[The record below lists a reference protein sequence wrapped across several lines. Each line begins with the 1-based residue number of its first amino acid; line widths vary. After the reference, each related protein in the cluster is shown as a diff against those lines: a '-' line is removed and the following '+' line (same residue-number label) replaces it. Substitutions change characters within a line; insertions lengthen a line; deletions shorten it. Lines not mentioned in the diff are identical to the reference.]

1 VLTLLEKY
9 YFCILKAILIMY
21 VEIDPH
27 NIDER
32 KIKQAVKVLQDGGVL
47 IYPTDTV
54 YGIGCDI
61 TQQKAVEKVC
71 RIRRLDPERAMLA
84 MICKD
89 MSQVSEYVAQM
100 DTSLFRLLKKY
111 LPGAFTF
118 ILKAD
123 GSVPKLFK
131 NRKKTVGVRIPDNKI
146 ILRIVEELGRPIL
159 TTSLKSDDEILEYFT
174 EPYEIYQDFENQVDM
189 VIDGGMGGNVPSTL
203 VDCTGD
209 YPEVIRHGA
218 GEWLE

>member
-1 VLTLLEKY
+1 
-9 YFCILKAILIMY
+9 MY
-21 VEIDPH
+21 VEIDPY

-32 KIKQAVKVLQDGGVL
+32 KIKQAVKVLENGGVL

-100 DTSLFRLLKKY
+100 DTSMFRLLKKY

-123 GSVPKLFK
+123 GGVPKLFK

-174 EPYEIYQDFENQVDM
+174 EPYEIYQDFENLVDM
-189 VIDGGMGGNVPSTL
+189 VIDGGLGGNIPSTL